1 MNTVEVEGACFFTVS
16 YPLNGSGGL
25 ATVHFN
31 QEDLISTG
39 AARTMVY
46 RSKVKFT
53 TSRMNDDTPAKGADV
68 GLALLGYVGSWR
80 RQCKDYQFWTKA
92 DEGVYLISPLPTSKP
107 LPIKELYNIIDMGA
121 TGIEEESS
129 SRKEI
134 DLTSFIDITKYKN
147 L

>member
-16 YPLNGSGGL
+16 YPL
-25 ATVHFN
+25 VY
-31 QEDLISTG
+31 ST
-39 AARTMVY
+39 
-46 RSKVKFT
+46 S
-53 TSRMNDDTPAKGADV
+53 SSLSMNDDTPAKGADV

-134 DLTSFIDITKYKN
+134 DLTSFIDITKPMEQN
-147 L
+147 LRAETYTNL